1 MTTPHNFGRVFSS
14 PAPGYVMAVG
24 SVGPALAPYEDS
36 DTYLSS
42 DAGLTWTRIAEGAH
56 KYEFGD
62 AGSLLVLIDDEEA
75 TSEVKWSGDGGRT
88 WETYDFGQRL
98 RARALVTVPDST
110 SRKFLVLGECISP
123 KLHSIYS
130 CR

>member
-1 MTTPHNFGRVFSS
+1 
-14 PAPGYVMAVG
+14 MAVG

-36 DTYLSS
+36 ATYLSS

-88 WETYDFGQRL
+88 CCRDSVDRGYMP
-98 RARALVTVPDST
+98 RAEWVS
-110 SRKFLVLGECISP
+110 
-123 KLHSIYS
+123 
-130 CR
+130 

>member
-62 AGSLLVLIDDEEA
+62 QGSVLVAVNDEEGVGN
-75 TSEVKWSGDGGRT
+75 VK
-88 WETYDFGQRL
+88 F
-98 RARALVTVPDST
+98 ST
-110 SRKFLVLGECISP
+110 TQP
-123 KLHSIYS
+123 KEMPTL
-130 CR
+130 